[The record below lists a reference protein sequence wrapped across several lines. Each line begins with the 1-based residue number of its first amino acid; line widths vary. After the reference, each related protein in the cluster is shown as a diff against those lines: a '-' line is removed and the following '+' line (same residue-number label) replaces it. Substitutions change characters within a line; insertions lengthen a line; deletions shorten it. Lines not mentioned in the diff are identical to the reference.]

1 MNKLKIEENWLIE
14 SLPVWDW
21 SNGYKYSNWMAI
33 VTRDEKGIERRDYL
47 ITSKNKD
54 EFFNLSSVK
63 EGDILMAGCYDRR
76 KSRGVKSLYLKNRT
90 MPLLW
95 ENTQLTEK
103 QRKDCKKGKKW

>member
-1 MNKLKIEENWLIE
+1 MNKFRIEESWLIE

-33 VTRDEKGIERRDYL
+33 VTRDEKGMEHRDYL
-47 ITSKNKD
+47 IKSKNKD

-63 EGDILMAGCYDRR
+63 EGCIMQF
-76 KSRGVKSLYLKNRT
+76 SKNRT

-103 QRKDCKKGKKW
+103 QRRDCKRGKKW